1 MPQPKPQAQRDLL
14 VTAILL
20 GLFLFAGLGIVLAS
34 GPDRSAAALLWS
46 LGCGVIGFVVGF
58 LFGFPKLVTDERPAT
73 ERMAQPEPSNATAAA
88 AAAQPASGFAHRL
101 AINTNLEQVSD
112 WLTKIIVGVG
122 LVELKDAPA
131 FVTRAGRYFGAGFGG
146 GPGAE
151 AFNERLAAAILVF
164 FGGLGLLAGYLL
176 TRMFFSAAFRRAD
189 VGTVGDEEAKAVA
202 DTPLES
208 EGRKIDLPAAAK
220 AVSARLARAPREAV
234 EGSAEG
240 LAAWARVQFDNGQY
254 QDAITA
260 YAAAVKLSP
269 SDPRLRYAYAI
280 ALKYGQRPTAEYW
293 QQLEESRQLVRSNP
307 DPDLRRQV
315 YVSYTFNA
323 LYLDPPTGFER
334 SRDAAIE
341 YVASSQNLPSGDVW
355 FNLACAY
362 GQEYAHETRRTATP
376 DPTRL
381 DELRAKSLEALKRAL
396 EINPQLI
403 PRAQEML
410 QGRSREDDDLNP
422 FAGDPAFRAAAN
434 LPAAP

>member
-1 MPQPKPQAQRDLL
+1 MPQPKSQAQRDLL
-14 VTAILL
+14 VTAIVL
-20 GLFLFAGLGIVLAS
+20 GLFLLIGLGIVIGS
-34 GPDRSAAALLWS
+34 GPDRSSAALLWS
-46 LGCGVIGFVVGF
+46 LGCGVTGFVVGF

-73 ERMAQPEPSNATAAA
+73 ERIAQPEPSTPTAKA

-122 LVELKDAPA
+122 LVELKNAPA

-146 GPGAE
+146 GPDVA

-164 FGGLGLLAGYLL
+164 FGGIGLLAGYLL

-208 EGRKIDLPAAAK
+208 EGRKIELSAAAK
-220 AVSARLARAPREAV
+220 AISARLARASREEV

-254 QDAITA
+254 EDAITA
-260 YAAAVKLSP
+260 YANAVKLSP
-269 SDPRLRYAYAI
+269 SDPRLRYVYAI

-293 QQLEESRQLVRSNP
+293 QQLEEARQLARSNP
-307 DPDLRRQV
+307 DADLRRQV
-315 YVSYTFNA
+315 VVAYTFNA

-334 SRDAAIE
+334 ARDAAIE
-341 YVASSQNLPSGDVW
+341 YVGNTQNLPSGDVW

-362 GQEYAHETRRTATP
+362 GQQYAHETQRTPPP
-376 DPTRL
+376 DSRVL
-381 DELRAKSLEALKRAL
+381 QELRAKSLEALKRAL

-410 QGRSREDDDLNP
+410 QGRAREDDDLNA
-422 FAGDPAFRAAAN
+422 FSGDADFRAAAK
-434 LPAAP
+434 LPPA